1 MVPCG
6 TERSV
11 APRTLLLKSSHV
23 HNASPDKPPIPAR
36 HAIVHRAHGDERIDE
51 YAWLRD
57 RDDPAVIAH
66 LEAENAWTERALAH
80 LGPLRE
86 RVYSE
91 IVARVQ
97 QSDTSAPIRRGPY
110 VYYTRTVEGRQY
122 AMHCRRRLT
131 GGAEQ
136 ILLDEN
142 ALADRHEYF
151 DLGDAELSP
160 DHALLAYSVDFSGG
174 ERHALRF
181 RDLIT
186 GADLPEVIEGVY
198 YSLAWSSDA
207 RFVFYTRADAAM
219 RPWQVWRHRIGGSSD
234 TDALIYQ
241 EADERYFASVA
252 LTRSRAVI
260 AISLNSRVTSE
271 VHLLRADD
279 PTGKPIVVEPR
290 RQGIE
295 YSVDHHSDSLF
306 IVTNDEAVNF
316 RLMTTPLQSPGRVH
330 WREYVP
336 HRDEITLEG
345 VELFAR
351 HAVLIERADGL
362 QRISVLRLSDKQSH
376 VIDQPEPVYTAS
388 FGPNPEWETDT
399 LRFTYTSLVTPVSAV
414 DYDMDSRER
423 TLVKEQPVLGGYN
436 PSDYVGGRLWAVAAD
451 GERVPMSYVHRRDLE
466 LDGNAPAL
474 LYGYGS
480 YGLCVDPT
488 FSPERLSLLD
498 RGFIYAIAHVRGGGE
513 LGRRW
518 YDDGKLLNKRNTFTD
533 FCACADHL
541 VAQHFT
547 NHERMAIRGVSA
559 GGLLMGAVVNLRPD
573 LGAAVVAQVPFVDCL
588 TTMLDPRLPLTV
600 NEYEEW
606 GNPDDAATYQYMRG
620 YSPYE
625 NVVRAVH
632 PALLVT
638 AGLND
643 PRVGYWEPAKWVA
656 RLRGLDDGNAA
667 IMLKTDLGAGHGG
680 ASGRYD
686 AWLDQAFWLAFVID
700 TVAPTLR

>member
-1 MVPCG
+1 MH
-6 TERSV
+6 S
-11 APRTLLLKSSHV
+11 
-23 HNASPDKPPIPAR
+23 ASPPIPAR
-36 HAIVHRAHGDERIDE
+36 HPVVQRAHGDERIDE

-97 QSDTSAPIRRGPY
+97 QSDTSAPIRHGPY
-110 VYYTRTVEGRQY
+110 VYYTRTLKSRQY
-122 AMHCRRRLT
+122 AMHCRRRLA
-131 GGAEQ
+131 GGGEQ

-142 ALADRHEYF
+142 AVAAGHTYFHLAD
-151 DLGDAELSP
+151 AEVSP
-160 DHALLAYSVDFSGG
+160 DHALFAYSVDFSGG
-174 ERHALRF
+174 ELHTLRF

-186 GADLPEVIEGVY
+186 GADLPDVIDGVY

-207 RFVFYTRADAAM
+207 NYVFYTRTDAAM
-219 RPWQVWRHRIGGSSD
+219 RPWQVWRHHVGD
-234 TDALIYQ
+234 ACDADALLYQ
-241 EADERYFASVA
+241 EADERFFASVA
-252 LTRSRAVI
+252 LTRSRDVI
-260 AISLNSRVTSE
+260 AISLNSRVSSE

-279 PTGKPIVVEPR
+279 PTGEFVVVEPR

-295 YSVDHHSDSLF
+295 YSVDHHSDRLF

-316 RLMTTPLQSPGRVH
+316 RLMTAPFGSPGRAH
-330 WREYVP
+330 WREYIP
-336 HRDEITLEG
+336 PRDGIKLER
-345 VELFAR
+345 VDLFAR
-351 HAVLIERADGL
+351 HAVLTERADGL
-362 QRISVLRLSDKQSH
+362 QRLSVLRLSDAESH
-376 VIDQPEPVYTAS
+376 VIDQPEPVYTAT
-388 FGPNPEWETDT
+388 FGPNPEWDTDT
-399 LRFTYTSLVTPVSAV
+399 LRFAYTSLVTPVSAV
-414 DYDMDSRER
+414 DYGMDSRER

-436 PSDYVGGRLWAVAAD
+436 PSDFVSGRLWALAAD
-451 GERVPMSYVHRRDLE
+451 GVRVPISYVHRRDVE

-480 YGLCVDPT
+480 YESCVDPT
-488 FSPERLSLLD
+488 FNSQRLSLLD

-513 LGRRW
+513 LGRHW
-518 YDDGKLLNKRNTFTD
+518 YEDGKLLNKRNSFTD

-541 VAQHFT
+541 VAQLFT
-547 NHERMAIRGVSA
+547 NHERLAIRGVSA
-559 GGLLMGAVVNLRPD
+559 GGLLMGAAVNLRPD

-588 TTMLDPRLPLTV
+588 TTMLDPSLPLTV

-606 GNPDDAATYQYMRG
+606 GNPEDAATYQYMRG
-620 YSPYE
+620 YSPYD
-625 NVVRAVH
+625 NVARAVH

-656 RLRGLDDGNAA
+656 RLRELDDGNAA
-667 IMLKTDLGAGHGG
+667 ILLKTDLGAGHGG

-686 AWLDQAFWLAFVID
+686 AWLDEAFWLAFVID
-700 TVAPTLR
+700 AVAPTTE